1 MSKNNIKIAVC
12 ISGQLRDFHIFSQ
25 LFEHWNNL
33 YDKVE
38 FDFFLATWKDK
49 NVSKQNFNFL
59 TKYNLFTF
67 DDIPKYIFTTH
78 RKNSFLFL
86 SYLMYK
92 VHELRRS
99 ISERCTKVKTC
110 PPRLH
115 NFSYMET
122 IPSYDCVIQTR
133 PDIFISKILLDKIVE
148 TPIEHFTPNVIYTS
162 QGTTSNKSG
171 GITVKDDNFSYGHTA
186 SMDKLSYM
194 YHDCYILGNN
204 HGNVHDG
211 NANQMINHNIV
222 NCQYNTRLKPMIMRN
237 QPTKKGH
244 PTSEWLRNKID
255 SHGVDYFF
263 NETDSPGK
271 LEKIK
276 KEWGI

>member
-1 MSKNNIKIAVC
+1 
-12 ISGQLRDFHIFSQ
+12 
-25 LFEHWNNL
+25 
-33 YDKVE
+33 
-38 FDFFLATWKDK
+38 
-49 NVSKQNFNFL
+49 
-59 TKYNLFTF
+59 
-67 DDIPKYIFTTH
+67 
-78 RKNSFLFL
+78 
-86 SYLMYK
+86 MYK

-110 PPRLH
+110 PPQLH

-133 PDIFISKILLDKIVE
+133 PDIFISKLLLDNIVE
-148 TPIEHFTPNVIYTS
+148 TPIQNFTPNLIFTS
-162 QGTTSNKSG
+162 QGTTSNRSG

-222 NCQYNTRLKPMIMRN
+222 NCKYASALKPMIMRN
-237 QPTKKGH
+237 QRTKKGH
-244 PTSEWLRNKID
+244 PTSEWLQNKID
-255 SHGVDYFF
+255 SHGVDYLF
-263 NETDSPGK
+263 NESDSLKK
-271 LEKIK
+271 LDEIR
-276 KEWGI
+276 KELAI

>member
-1 MSKNNIKIAVC
+1 M
-12 ISGQLRDFHIFSQ
+12 
-25 LFEHWNNL
+25 
-33 YDKVE
+33 
-38 FDFFLATWKDK
+38 
-49 NVSKQNFNFL
+49 
-59 TKYNLFTF
+59 
-67 DDIPKYIFTTH
+67 
-78 RKNSFLFL
+78 
-86 SYLMYK
+86 
-92 VHELRRS
+92 
-99 ISERCTKVKTC
+99 
-110 PPRLH
+110 
-115 NFSYMET
+115 
-122 IPSYDCVIQTR
+122 
-133 PDIFISKILLDKIVE
+133 
-148 TPIEHFTPNVIYTS
+148 IYTS

-222 NCQYNTRLKPMIMRN
+222 NCQYNPRLKPMIVRN
-237 QPTKKGH
+237 QPTKKLH

-263 NETDSPGK
+263 NETDSHGK

-276 KEWGI
+276 KEWCI